1 MKPRQTIM
9 VMLAVSLAAML
20 LSCQKSFHEETE
32 RYYFISANIALP
44 YWQEAQA
51 GFQDAGRALGVK
63 VEFKGPESYNPEDEL
78 EAFRK
83 AVQAHPAG
91 IAVSPTRPDLFNK
104 EIDAAI
110 QAGIPVIC
118 VDSDAPES
126 HRILFVGTDNFQAGI
141 EGGRLMA
148 ELLHGQGRVALITI
162 TGQFNLEER
171 KRGVEEAFKKYPNVK
186 ITQVLN
192 DKGDPRMA
200 NDQIS
205 ALLESKDKKDQFDG
219 ILCLEASGGP
229 GSAEA
234 LHRLNLDGKYPVVA
248 MDKNPDTLEWISRGA
263 IAATVAQ
270 KSYTM
275 AYYSLK
281 LLDDLHHN
289 VVHEFAKDWRTAP
302 TSPLPTRVDTGTV
315 VIDKTNLAEF
325 QAAIA
330 TRAKPL

>member
-1 MKPRQTIM
+1 MKPRQM
-9 VMLAVSLAAML
+9 VLLMVAVSLAAVL
-20 LSCQKSFHEETE
+20 LSCQKAFHEETE

-63 VEFKGPESYNPEDEL
+63 VEFKGPETYNPEDEL

-83 AVQAHPAG
+83 AVQMRPAG
-91 IAVSPTRPDLFNK
+91 IAVSPTRPDLFVK

-110 QAGIPVIC
+110 RSGIPVIC
-118 VDSDAPES
+118 VDSDAPDS
-126 HRILFVGTDNFQAGI
+126 RRILFVGTDNFQAGL
-141 EGGRLMA
+141 ESGRRIA
-148 ELLHGQGRVALITI
+148 ELLHGKGRIALITI

-171 KRGVEEAFKKYPNVK
+171 RRGVDEALKKYPELK
-186 ITQVLN
+186 ITQELN

-229 GSAEA
+229 GAAEA

-248 MDKNPDTLEWISRGA
+248 MDKNPDTLDWISRGA

-302 TSPLPTRVDTGTV
+302 TSPLPTRVDTGTA
-315 VIDKTNLAEF
+315 VIDKTNLADF

>member
-1 MKPRQTIM
+1 MQPRRIVILVLGISLT
-9 VMLAVSLAAML
+9 AVL

-63 VEFKGPESYNPEDEL
+63 VEFKGPESYNPEDEV

-83 AVQAHPAG
+83 AVQARPAG
-91 IAVSPTRPDLFNK
+91 IAVSPTRPDLFVK
-104 EIDAAI
+104 EIDSAI
-110 QAGIPVIC
+110 EAGIPVLC

-126 HRILFVGTDNFQAGI
+126 KRVLFVGTDNFLAGQ
-141 EGGRLMA
+141 ESGRRIA
-148 ELLHGQGRVALITI
+148 ELLHGKGRIALITI
-162 TGQFNLEER
+162 TGQYNLEER
-171 KRGVEEAFKKYPNVK
+171 RRGVDEVLKKYPDLK
-186 ITQVLN
+186 ISQELN
-192 DKGDPRMA
+192 DKGDPRIA

-229 GSAEA
+229 GAAEA
-234 LHRLNLDGKYPVVA
+234 LHRLNLDGKYPIVA
-248 MDKNPDTLEWISRGA
+248 MDKNPETLDWISRGA

-281 LLDDLHHN
+281 MLDDLHHN
-289 VVHEFAKDWRTAP
+289 VVHEFTKDWRSAP
-302 TSPLPTRVDTGTV
+302 TSPLPKRVDTGTA
-315 VIDKTNLAEF
+315 VIDKTNLADF

-330 TRAKPL
+330 TRAKPM

>member
-1 MKPRQTIM
+1 MKLRQTIM
-9 VMLAVSLAAML
+9 VMVAVSLTAVL
-20 LSCQKSFHEETE
+20 LSCQKAFHEETE

-63 VEFKGPESYNPEDEL
+63 VEFKGPETYNPEDEL

-83 AVQAHPAG
+83 AVQMRPAG
-91 IAVSPTRPDLFNK
+91 IAVSPTRPELFAK

-118 VDSDAPES
+118 VDSDAPGS
-126 HRILFVGTDNFQAGI
+126 HRILFVGTDNFQAGV
-141 EGGRLMA
+141 ESGRRMA
-148 ELLHGQGRVALITI
+148 DLLHGKGRIALITI
-162 TGQFNLEER
+162 AGQFNLDER
-171 KRGVEEAFKKYPNVK
+171 RRGVEEALQKYPELK
-186 ITQVLN
+186 ITQELN

-205 ALLESKDKKDQFDG
+205 ALLESKNTKDQFDG

-229 GSAEA
+229 GAAEA
-234 LHRLNLDGKYPVVA
+234 LHRLNLDGKYPIVA
-248 MDKNPDTLEWISRGA
+248 MDKNPETLEWISRGA

-302 TSPLPTRVDTGTV
+302 TSPLPTRVDTGTA
-315 VIDKTNLAEF
+315 VIDKTNLADF

>member
-1 MKPRQTIM
+1 MKPRQLIM
-9 VMLAVSLAAML
+9 LLLAVTLAAAL
-20 LSCQKSFHEETE
+20 FSCQKAFHEETE

-44 YWQEAQA
+44 YWQEAQF

-63 VEFKGPESYNPEDEL
+63 VEFKGPETYNPEDEL

-83 AVQAHPAG
+83 AVQARPAG
-91 IAVSPTRPDLFNK
+91 IAVSPTRPEIFTK

-126 HRILFVGTDNFQAGI
+126 HRILFVGTDNYQAGM
-141 EGGRLMA
+141 ESGRRIA
-148 ELLHGQGRVALITI
+148 ELLHGKGRIALITI
-162 TGQFNLEER
+162 TGQFNLQER
-171 KRGVEEAFKKYPNVK
+171 RRGVDEAFKKYPEIK
-186 ITQVLN
+186 ITQELN

-205 ALLESKDKKDQFDG
+205 ALLESKDKKDEFDG
-219 ILCLEASGGP
+219 VLCLEASGGP
-229 GSAEA
+229 GASEA
-234 LHRLNLDGKYPVVA
+234 LHRLNLDGKYPIVA
-248 MDKNPDTLEWISRGA
+248 MDKNPETLDWISRGV

-281 LLDDLHHN
+281 FLDDLHHN

-315 VIDKTNLAEF
+315 IIDKTNLAEF
-325 QAAIA
+325 QAATA